1 MAFYNKFMARP
12 LGIELV
18 GVLYCFSR
26 GFESLHLTDRWR
38 IFLAVSPKKKRSLP
52 KK

>member
-1 MAFYNKFMARP
+1 MAFYNKFMVFP

-18 GVLYCFSR
+18 GGLYCFSR
-26 GFESLHLTDRWR
+26 GFESLHLTGRWR
-38 IFLAVSPKKKRSLP
+38 IFLAVLPKEKRSLP